1 MLGIRVTA
9 GGTACTTCPADTPLQ
24 IDAVVV
30 NPCPDALLLTTS
42 SGCLYTTVS
51 LESSTGEGEA
61 SGTSCTEA
69 ETMWEIPAEG
79 EVSEWAWEG
88 RLSPASYEVSIG
100 FQDEDRTEVTKAFAV
115 E

>member
-1 MLGIRVTA
+1 MLNDVSLA
-9 GGTACTTCPADTPLQ
+9 GEAGSVAAGFAACPSSSG
-24 IDAVVV
+24 
-30 NPCPDALLLTTS
+30 ALLLTTS
-42 SGCLYTTVS
+42 SGCLFTTVS

-61 SGTSCTEA
+61 SGTTCTEA
-69 ETMWEIPAEG
+69 ETLWEVPAES

-100 FQDEDRTEVTKAFAV
+100 FQDEDRTEVTKAFSV